1 MKKMMVSTTRR
12 PSCRSKS
19 KPHTSFSKRYNG
31 AKPMKSEWL
40 KWRSAS
46 ERLANR
52 ERLRSGKRAKKREKV
67 PKSVS
72 NPKPSTRAREAPRL
86 SRLA

>member
-1 MKKMMVSTTRR
+1 
-12 PSCRSKS
+12 
-19 KPHTSFSKRYNG
+19 
-31 AKPMKSEWL
+31 MKSEWL
-40 KWRSAS
+40 KWKSAS

-52 ERLRSGKRAKKREKV
+52 ERLRSGKGAKKREKI